1 MDAKTKI
8 TLRDA
13 ALFRR
18 QCYVNGE
25 WIDAADGAT
34 LDVDNPATGEIIGT
48 VPALGAEETR
58 SAIEAADAAWAAWRT
73 RPAKARANLMRRWFE
88 LMMEHQEDLAV
99 LMTSEQG
106 KPLAESRGEIAYAAS
121 FVEWF
126 AEEGKRVYGD
136 VIDHPLPGKRIVV
149 LKQPIGVVASIT
161 PWNFPAAMITRK
173 CAPALAAGCPVV
185 IRPASQTPFSALAL
199 ADLAHRAG
207 IPAGII
213 NVITGPSGPMGAELT
228 SNPTVRK
235 LSFTGSTEV
244 GKLLMSQC
252 ASTVK
257 KVSLELGGNAPFIV
271 FDDADLDAAVAGA
284 MASKYRNAGQ
294 TCVCANRILVQDGIY
309 DAFAAKMAGAVGALK
324 VGNGLEDGT
333 QQGPLIDMRAIEKV
347 EEHIADARSKGA
359 NVAAGGERHALG
371 GSFFQP
377 TLLTGVTTAMAV
389 AREETFGPVA
399 PLFRF
404 STEDEAIR
412 MANDTEFGLAA
423 YFYSRDIGR
432 IWRVSEGLEYG
443 IVGVN
448 EGIISNEVAPF
459 GGVKESGIGRE
470 GSKYGM
476 DDFVEIKYLCMGGS
490 TGSEAA
496 PRTDEA
502 CGAARS
508 AWPFGRVRG
517 PPARIR
523 HRGSGIH
530 CGPGARAPG
539 TPRVTFCPTVEMTAP
554 PGFRI
559 RCWTAARGLRRGV
572 HRDGV
577 RKGTQ

>member
-1 MDAKTKI
+1 MDAKTKT
-8 TLRDA
+8 TLGDP
-13 ALFRR
+13 ALFRQ
-18 QCYVNGE
+18 QCYVNGG
-25 WIDAADGAT
+25 WTDARSSDAIE
-34 LDVDNPATGEIIGT
+34 VDNPATREVIGT
-48 VPALGAEETR
+48 VPAFGREETR
-58 SAIEAADAAWAAWRT
+58 AAIEAADAAWSGWRS
-73 RPAKARANLMRRWFE
+73 RPAKERAGLLRRWFE
-88 LMMEHQEDLAV
+88 LLMAYQDDLAV
-99 LMTSEQG
+99 LMTTEQG

-126 AEEGKRVYGD
+126 AEEAKRVYGD
-136 VIDHPLPGKRIVV
+136 VINHPQPGKRIVV

-185 IRPASQTPFSALAL
+185 IRPASQTPFTALAL
-199 ADLAHRAG
+199 AELADRAG
-207 IPAGII
+207 IPAGVV
-213 NVITGPSGPMGAELT
+213 NVVTGPSGPMGAELT

-294 TCVCANRILVQDGIY
+294 TCVCANRVLVQDGVY
-309 DAFAAKMAGAVGALK
+309 DAFAARMAAAVAGLR
-324 VGNGLEDGT
+324 VGNGLEEGT
-333 QQGPLIDMRAIEKV
+333 QQGPLIDMRAVEKV
-347 EEHIADARSKGA
+347 EEHIADAVGKGA
-359 NVAAGGERHALG
+359 SVAVGGERHALG
-371 GSFFQP
+371 GSFFTP
-377 TLLTGVTTAMAV
+377 TLLTGVTPAMAV

-404 STEDEAIR
+404 STEDEAVR

-476 DDFVEIKYLCMGGS
+476 DDFVEIKYLCLGG
-490 TGSEAA
+490 
-496 PRTDEA
+496 
-502 CGAARS
+502 
-508 AWPFGRVRG
+508 
-517 PPARIR
+517 I
-523 HRGSGIH
+523 
-530 CGPGARAPG
+530 
-539 TPRVTFCPTVEMTAP
+539 
-554 PGFRI
+554 
-559 RCWTAARGLRRGV
+559 
-572 HRDGV
+572 DG
-577 RKGTQ
+577 